1 MTLRHLKI
9 FAAVYRHSSITR
21 AAEALHLAQP
31 SVSLAVK
38 ELENYYGIRLF
49 ERLGRRI
56 TPTEGGTAFYGYAI
70 HIVSLFAEMETRMRN
85 WDAFAALRV
94 GTSITIGV
102 SLLPGLIQA
111 YQKRVPGVEVRA
123 EVRKSAEIE
132 QMLLHNEI
140 DLGLIETQPQS
151 PELVAVP
158 FQENFLRA
166 IVWPGHPLCGKA
178 AVSLQALAQSPFL
191 VREPGSAERNI
202 LEAYF
207 AMEGLPLRPVWESAS
222 TQALVK
228 AVAAGLGVSILPE
241 RLVARDVAEGTVA
254 TIPLQYP
261 MRRTLNALH
270 HKSKYLTPNMR
281 TFLALCQEIGQESF
295 EK

>member
-1 MTLRHLKI
+1 MTLRHLK
-9 FAAVYRHSSITR
+9 FSQPFTRHSSITR

-111 YQKRVPGVEVRA
+111 YQNGYRA
-123 EVRKSAEIE
+123 SKSGQKCASPPKSSRCCCTTK
-132 QMLLHNEI
+132 LT
-140 DLGLIETQPQS
+140 LG
-151 PELVAVP
+151 
-158 FQENFLRA
+158 
-166 IVWPGHPLCGKA
+166 
-178 AVSLQALAQSPFL
+178 
-191 VREPGSAERNI
+191 
-202 LEAYF
+202 
-207 AMEGLPLRPVWESAS
+207 
-222 TQALVK
+222 
-228 AVAAGLGVSILPE
+228 
-241 RLVARDVAEGTVA
+241 
-254 TIPLQYP
+254 
-261 MRRTLNALH
+261 
-270 HKSKYLTPNMR
+270 
-281 TFLALCQEIGQESF
+281 
-295 EK
+295 